1 MRVWYGGFT
10 LACSDGVGSAAAIAM
25 KVRIVGF
32 MITTSL
38 VESDAQNRE
47 AVHLRKMQVLIT
59 LLNISKRH
67 LGSTARPL
75 PAEAMHADLLS
86 RLLSSRHSP
95 K

>member
-38 VESDAQNRE
+38 VESDAQKPRGCALAQDASLYNPSK
-47 AVHLRKMQVLIT
+47 HLKATSWLHGT
-59 LLNISKRH
+59 PTS
-67 LGSTARPL
+67 GGGYAC
-75 PAEAMHADLLS
+75 
-86 RLLSSRHSP
+86 
-95 K
+95 